1 MELHGQTTKTRSE
14 KRKEKKA
21 RALHKSRE
29 FERTAHLRMS
39 RSTMEMVNAA
49 VIDAGC
55 NDQDA
60 MALPLTEAS
69 AHVDFVATDWV
80 FVSAEEFQAEIN
92 NISESKTKSGWS
104 LWR

>member
-21 RALHKSRE
+21 RALQKSRE
-29 FERTAHLRMS
+29 FERTACLRMS

-55 NDQDA
+55 NDEDA
-60 MALPLTEAS
+60 MALPLTEA
-69 AHVDFVATDWV
+69 VDFIAADWV
-80 FVSAEEFQAEIN
+80 FVSTEEFQAESC